1 VRTRAWHHHVGGFG
15 RANARSDRFSKFDGE
30 QMRSLMRAVRFVVLL
45 VGFIAAAA
53 PTLAADKYPSK
64 PVHWVVGF
72 AAGGPNDIVARIFG
86 EWLSNHLGQQ
96 FVIENRVGSGGMIAA
111 NAVINSPPDGY
122 TLMFVAPNNAIGTTL
137 YKNLP
142 FVFLRD
148 TVAVAG
154 TMRLPNIMVV
164 PPSLPVSTVAEF
176 IAHARANP
184 GQLSYASSG
193 NGTSVH
199 MSAELF
205 KSMAGLDMVHVPYR
219 GSAAA
224 YPDLMTGKVHVL
236 FDNLPGSIE
245 FVKTGKL
252 RALGVTTAMR
262 SAALP
267 DVPTVGETLPG
278 YEASVWYGVAA
289 PKGTP
294 PDVVE
299 TLNRAFTAALNDPKM
314 KARIAELGGE
324 PMPMSPA
331 EFGRLVTDE
340 TEKWGAVVRS
350 AGISVE

>member
-1 VRTRAWHHHVGGFG
+1 
-15 RANARSDRFSKFDGE
+15 
-30 QMRSLMRAVRFVVLL
+30 MRAVRSLVVLL
-45 VGFIAAAA
+45 AVICVSLPASV
-53 PTLAADKYPSK
+53 LAADKYPSR

-72 AAGGPNDIVARIFG
+72 AAGGPNDIVARVLG
-86 EWLSNHLGQQ
+86 EWLSAHLGQQ

-122 TLMFVAPNNAIGTTL
+122 TIMFVAPNNAIGATL

-148 TVAVAG
+148 TAPIAG
-154 TMRLPNIMVV
+154 MMRLTNVMVV
-164 PPSLPVSTVAEF
+164 PPSLPVKTVAEF
-176 IAHARANP
+176 IAHAKANP
-184 GQLSYASSG
+184 GKLSYASSG

-205 KSMAGLDMVHVPYR
+205 KMMASLDMVHVPYR

-245 FVKTGKL
+245 FVRTGKL
-252 RALGVTTAMR
+252 RALGVTTAVR
-262 SAALP
+262 TEALP
-267 DVPTVGETLPG
+267 DVPTVAETLPG
-278 YEASVWYGVAA
+278 YEASVFYGISG

-294 PDVVE
+294 PEAIEV
-299 TLNRAFTAALNDPKM
+299 LNKAMTAALADPKM
-314 KARIAELGGE
+314 KARIAELGGT

-331 EFGRLVTDE
+331 EFGKLVAQE
-340 TEKWGAVVRS
+340 TEKWGAVVKS

>member
-1 VRTRAWHHHVGGFG
+1 MH
-15 RANARSDRFSKFDGE
+15 SE
-30 QMRSLMRAVRFVVLL
+30 ESLMRVRLIALL
-45 VGFIAAAA
+45 LGLAALLA
-53 PTLAADKYPSK
+53 PAHAADKFPVK

-72 AAGGPNDIVARIFG
+72 AAGGPNDIVARVMG
-86 EWLSNHLGQQ
+86 EWLSAHLGQQ

-111 NAVINSPPDGY
+111 NAVINSAPDGY
-122 TLMFVAPNNAIGTTL
+122 TIMFVAPNNAIGTTL

-148 TVAVAG
+148 TAPVAG
-154 TMRLPNIMVV
+154 MMRLTNVMVV
-164 PPSLPVSTVAEF
+164 PTSLPVKTVAEF
-176 IAHARANP
+176 IAYAKANP
-184 GQLSYASSG
+184 GKLSYASSG

-236 FDNLPGSIE
+236 FDNLPGSVE
-245 FVKTGKL
+245 FVRTGKL
-252 RALGVTTAMR
+252 RALGVTTAKR
-262 SAALP
+262 SDALP

-278 YEASVWYGVAA
+278 YEASVFYGISA

-294 PDVVE
+294 PDAIEV
-299 TLNRAFTAALNDPKM
+299 LNKAVTAALADPKM
-314 KARIAELGGE
+314 QARIAELGGT

-331 EFGRLVTDE
+331 EFGKLVADE
-340 TEKWGAVVRS
+340 TEKWGVVVKS